1 MLSRDNTATKEK
13 LQSISEALD
22 SGAVAQVRRLL
33 NRSLPAVDVAHL
45 LESSPPKVRSILWNL
60 IDRELGGEILQ
71 HLSEDISS
79 DILSKMNPQE
89 LADVTAG
96 LDTDDIADLLQQLP
110 DQLIQEVLRSMDS
123 QNRQRL
129 EQVLSY
135 PEDTAGGLMN
145 IDTITVRPDISI
157 DVVLRYLRLHP
168 KIPDMTDNLPV
179 VSRKDELVGI
189 LPITK
194 ILVSDPGSTVRE
206 LMNTDVITITAEMP
220 ELQVAQLFERHDLVS
235 APVVDANR
243 KLLGRITI
251 DDVVD
256 VIREEADH
264 SFMGMAGLDEDE
276 DTFAPIL
283 KTTKRRSVWLF
294 INLLTAFLASYV
306 IGLFEDAIEKV
317 VALAI
322 LMPIVASMG
331 GVAGSQTLTLMIR
344 GIALGH
350 VEGSNIQW
358 LIRRETIVGLISGL
372 IWALVVAAVA
382 IWWFNDPTIGMVIA
396 LAVVI
401 NLVAAAVAGAS
412 LPMILRYF
420 GIDPAIAGSVVL
432 TTITDVVGFMAF
444 LGLAT
449 LFYL

>member
-1 MLSRDNTATKEK
+1 
-13 LQSISEALD
+13 
-22 SGAVAQVRRLL
+22 
-33 NRSLPAVDVAHL
+33 
-45 LESSPPKVRSILWNL
+45 
-60 IDRELGGEILQ
+60 
-71 HLSEDISS
+71 
-79 DILSKMNPQE
+79 
-89 LADVTAG
+89 AG
-96 LDTDDIADLLQQLP
+96 LDLDDIADLLQQLP
-110 DQLIQEVLRSMDS
+110 DQIIQEVLRSMDS
-123 QNRQRL
+123 QNRHRL

-145 IDTITVRPDISI
+145 IDTITVRPDITI

-179 VSRKDELVGI
+179 VNRKDELVGI
-189 LPITK
+189 LPISK
-194 ILVSDPGSTVRE
+194 ILVSDPSSSVRE

-220 ELQVAQLFERHDLVS
+220 ELEVAQLFERHDLVS
-235 APVVDANR
+235 APVVDNNR
-243 KLLGRITI
+243 VLLGRITI

-256 VIREEADH
+256 VIREEAEH

-276 DTFAPIL
+276 DTFAPIW

-294 INLLTAFLASYV
+294 INLLTAFMASYV
-306 IGLFEDAIEKV
+306 IGLFEAAIDKV

-350 VEGSNIQW
+350 VAGANTRW
-358 LIRRETIVGLISGL
+358 LIRREAIVGLISGL
-372 IWALVVAAVA
+372 VWAVVVAAVA
-382 IWWFNDPTIGMVIA
+382 IWWFNDKTIGIVIA

-401 NLVAAAVAGAS
+401 NLVVAAIAGAS
-412 LPMILRYF
+412 LPSILRTF
-420 GIDPAIAGSVVL
+420 GVDPAIAGSVVL
-432 TTITDVVGFMAF
+432 TTITDIVGFMAF

-449 LFYL
+449 LFYA

>member
-1 MLSRDNTATKEK
+1 MPHRDSAATKEQ
-13 LQSISEALD
+13 LLNLNEALD
-22 SGAVAQVRRLL
+22 SGAFVQVRRIL
-33 NRSLPAVDVAHL
+33 NRSLPPAEVAHL
-45 LESSPPKVRSILWNL
+45 LESSPPKVRNILWNL
-60 IDRELGGEILQ
+60 IDKELGGEILQ

-79 DILSKMNPQE
+79 EFLSKMGPQE
-89 LADVTAG
+89 LLDVTSG

-110 DQLIQEVLRSMDS
+110 DQLTQQVLHSMDS

-145 IDTITVRPDISI
+145 IDTITVRPDITV
-157 DVVLRYLRLHP
+157 DVVLRYLRLHS
-168 KIPDMTDNLPV
+168 KIPEMTDNLPV
-179 VSRKDELVGI
+179 VNRKDEVVGI
-189 LPITK
+189 LPIGK

-206 LMNTDVITITAEMP
+206 IMDTDVITIFADMP
-220 ELQVAQLFERHDLVS
+220 EVEVAQLFERHDLVS
-235 APVVDANR
+235 APVVDANH

-256 VIREEADH
+256 VIRDEAEH

-294 INLLTAFLASYV
+294 VNLLTALLASYV

-350 VEGSNIQW
+350 VAGGNTKW
-358 LIRRETIVGLISGL
+358 LIRREAVVGLISGL
-372 IWALVVAAVA
+372 IWALVVALVAV
-382 IWWFNDPTIGMVIA
+382 WWFNDSTIGIVIA

-401 NLVAAAVAGAS
+401 NLLVAAIAGAS
-412 LPMILRYF
+412 LPMVLRTF
-420 GIDPAIAGSVVL
+420 GIDPAIAGSVLL

-449 LFYL
+449 LFYA